1 MAMSI
6 SEHKRLSD
14 LERLVAELAER
25 VATLEARK
33 KPGPKPKADNA
44 ADPAD

>member
-6 SEHKRLSD
+6 TEHKRLVE

-25 VATLEARK
+25 LAILEARK

-44 ADPAD
+44 TEAAD